1 MVLSMAEQML
11 TVEQVAE
18 RLQVHRDTVYAWIRS
33 GQLPGYRIGGRKAGF
48 RIKQSDLERFVEAR
62 REQPEE

>member
-33 GQLPGYRIGGRKAGF
+33 DQLPGYRIGGRKAGF